1 MEQDQEEVKLRKSE
15 RDSTIS
21 FVACIPIDVAT
32 ESVWLD
38 LDKNAGS
45 SDFQTWVAHDRRRS
59 RPLATSSVENP
70 RSIAGK
76 TRSETPPSFALAEEH
91 GDNEE
96 RNSYGQNGI
105 LGKAWRPHDGGSDRR
120 KSLTARVIHNEGVS
134 VKCKK
139 CNRERLMISE
149 RSRLKVYM
157 EHEKLDLLC

>member
-1 MEQDQEEVKLRKSE
+1 MVIGSFMDLGMEFCFQEGEMSTNFSESTKIGLKFILRNH
-15 RDSTIS
+15 STIS

-96 RNSYGQNGI
+96 RNSYGRNGI
-105 LGKAWRPHDGGSDRR
+105 LGKAWRPHDGGGDRR
-120 KSLTARVIHNEGVS
+120 KNLT
-134 VKCKK
+134 VK
-139 CNRERLMISE
+139 L
-149 RSRLKVYM
+149 
-157 EHEKLDLLC
+157 